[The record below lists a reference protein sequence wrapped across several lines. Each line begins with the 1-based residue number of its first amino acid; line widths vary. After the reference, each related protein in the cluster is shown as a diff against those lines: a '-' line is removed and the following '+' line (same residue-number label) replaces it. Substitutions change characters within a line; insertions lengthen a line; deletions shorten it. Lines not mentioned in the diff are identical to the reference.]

1 MKTLKGV
8 SVFSGVAI
16 GPLHYYK
23 RETQAVERR
32 EIQDPQAEI
41 ARFEAAR
48 QEAIQKLGELHDKT
62 LADVGEA
69 NAAIFEIH
77 QMMLDDQDYIDSVHG
92 IITAQNVARYLKQF
106 EREMRDAARDLEFEK
121 AAALRDRIKQL
132 REQFLIA

>member
-41 ARFEAAR
+41 VRM
-48 QEAIQKLGELHDKT
+48 L
-62 LADVGEA
+62 
-69 NAAIFEIH
+69 NA
-77 QMMLDDQDYIDSVHG
+77 
-92 IITAQNVARYLKQF
+92 
-106 EREMRDAARDLEFEK
+106 
-121 AAALRDRIKQL
+121 
-132 REQFLIA
+132 